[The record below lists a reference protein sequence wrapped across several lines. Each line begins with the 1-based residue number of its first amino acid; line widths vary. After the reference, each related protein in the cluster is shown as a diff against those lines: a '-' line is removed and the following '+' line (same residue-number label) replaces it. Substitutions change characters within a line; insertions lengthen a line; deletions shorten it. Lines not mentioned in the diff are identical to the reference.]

1 MSLFYFQFIPA
12 AAVAVVDNAVVAV
25 GVDAAIG
32 SAVVA
37 DAVVAVESHT
47 SFAAVE
53 LDVLAAE
60 AVEAAD
66 TSLAAAAVVVAVA
79 VVLSLDTAVQAQP

>member
-1 MSLFYFQFIPA
+1 MIKICLPAA

-66 TSLAAAAVVVAVA
+66 TSLAAAVVVAVA